1 MLRTGFVSL
10 MISLLVAGS
19 ADAVPPE
26 DLGVKKTIAQ
36 ALQRLD
42 DKSSVKDDDRHIP
55 EQVTNE
61 HWAYKEIAELVERY
75 AAEKKLPEG
84 RSCSKDELV
93 DCFIGVLAKVVEKYD
108 KEGSQ
113 GIQLDDLESIR
124 TLQVSLESQ
133 LEQNEAYRN
142 VRWAIN
148 QILALIEPPEA
159 PFYRY
164 KVGVNGFL
172 RGEGVRNFRLPDAS
186 YTPGSGEGRFLYRV
200 KPYVYW
206 HPNNYLDIH
215 FEGQGYGY
223 AGGNQHL
230 DEYSLYQ
237 GFVEAKSP
245 DKDLYT
251 GKSWIALKAG
261 RQEFVYGSS
270 FILGADS
277 FFNGLTFDAVRLRVQ
292 PQWNILKNIT
302 LDLLGGRYA
311 APSSDGIKGNLA
323 GGYLTYAPAE
333 DSAIEAY
340 AFRDTGSEEQHA
352 GEHLDIYGF
361 RSTSTVGIFGLEYEA
376 VYETGKLFNPNN
388 GVNDNIIAYGGHV
401 DLTGEFKVR
410 GFDNQ
415 IFMSIALGSGDKDAA
430 NGISSQREFRNPNN
444 DTSLVGDMSVVGDLS
459 GIDVGSHHASGMQ
472 VYTLGWGIDIPVGV
486 KRNLNFT
493 ATARKFVADS
503 VEDGF
508 SRDIGLETDFTLTY
522 TMNKDLSLILGYD
535 RFFTGQ
541 FFRDASGSDKDID
554 FGYAMLVFNYDR
566 TKRIQKKLKGIR

>member
-1 MLRTGFVSL
+1 MLRKLFVLL
-10 MISLLVAGS
+10 MISLMAAGS
-19 ADAVPPE
+19 AAAMPE
-26 DLGVKKTIAQ
+26 NQEVKKTVAR
-36 ALQRLD
+36 ALQQPD
-42 DKSSVKDDDRHIP
+42 DRSGAKDDDRQIP

-61 HWAYKEIAELVERY
+61 HWAYKQIAELVEKY

-84 RSCSKDELV
+84 RFCTKEELV
-93 DCFIGVLAKVVEKYD
+93 DCLIGVLAKVLEKYD

-124 TLQVSLESQ
+124 TLQVSLESK
-133 LEQNEAYRN
+133 LEQHDAYRN
-142 VRWAIN
+142 MRWSIN
-148 QILALIEPPEA
+148 QILTLIEPSEA

-172 RGEGVRNFRLPDAS
+172 RGEGVRNFRLPDAN
-186 YTPGSGEGRFLYRV
+186 YTPGDSEGRFLYRV

-223 AGGNQHL
+223 VGGNQHL

-251 GKSWIALKAG
+251 GRSWVALKAG

-270 FILGADS
+270 FILGADT

-292 PQWNILKNIT
+292 PQWSILKNIS
-302 LDLLGGRYA
+302 LDLLAGRYA
-311 APSSDGIKGNLA
+311 PPSSEGIKGNLA

-340 AFRDTGSEEQHA
+340 FFRDTGSEDHHE
-352 GEHLDIYGF
+352 GERLDIYGF
-361 RSTSTVGIFGLEYEA
+361 RSTSAIGIFGLEYEA
-376 VYETGKLFNPNN
+376 VYETGRLFNPNT
-388 GVNDNIIAYGGHV
+388 GANDNINAYGGHV

-410 GFDNQ
+410 NFDTQ
-415 IFMSIALGSGDKDAA
+415 IFMSVALGSGDKDAA
-430 NGISSQREFRNPNN
+430 NGISSAGEFRNPNN

-459 GIDVGSHHASGMQ
+459 GIDVGGHHASGMQ

-493 ATARKFVADS
+493 ATGRKFVADS
-503 VEDGF
+503 VEDGI

-554 FGYAMLVFNYDR
+554 YGYAMLVFNYDR
-566 TKRIQKKLKGIR
+566 TKRIQKSPKAIR